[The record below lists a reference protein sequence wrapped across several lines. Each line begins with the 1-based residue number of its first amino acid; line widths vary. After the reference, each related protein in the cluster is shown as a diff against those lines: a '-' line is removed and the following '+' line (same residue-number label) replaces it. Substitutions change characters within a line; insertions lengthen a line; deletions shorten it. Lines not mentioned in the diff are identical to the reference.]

1 MEVTGHDLSAT
12 VSDGDR
18 QAPDV
23 VRLRVLD
30 VRVAPV
36 AGDGTGLVT
45 GSYAN
50 TLDPCALDLGG
61 LRAASVSV
69 SVGFRVRVGAWPE
82 LHEDFAR
89 DEKPPRLRRG
99 GTGYRD
105 DDESG
110 DGDESFDEA
119 HSAILRLSAKRPLW
133 KPEENSRGAIAR
145 PS

>member
-1 MEVTGHDLSAT
+1 MEVTRHDLSAT

-36 AGDGTGLVT
+36 AGDGPGLVT
-45 GSYAN
+45 GSDPN
-50 TLDPCALDLGG
+50 TLDPCALDFGG

-69 SVGFRVRVGAWPE
+69 RVGFHVRVGAGPE

-89 DEKPPRLRRG
+89 EERPSRLRRRG
-99 GTGYRD
+99 SGYGD

-110 DGDESFDEA
+110 DGDESFGRA
-119 HSAILRLSAKRPLW
+119 HSAILRLSAKRPLS
-133 KPEENSRGAIAR
+133 EA
-145 PS
+145 

>member
-1 MEVTGHDLSAT
+1 MIDE
-12 VSDGDR
+12 DR
-18 QAPDV
+18 QAPEV

-50 TLDPCALDLGG
+50 TLDLRALDFGC

-89 DEKPPRLRRG
+89 EETPSATAPRRERLPRR
-99 GTGYRD
+99 R
-105 DDESG
+105 
-110 DGDESFDEA
+110 
-119 HSAILRLSAKRPLW
+119 
-133 KPEENSRGAIAR
+133 
-145 PS
+145 